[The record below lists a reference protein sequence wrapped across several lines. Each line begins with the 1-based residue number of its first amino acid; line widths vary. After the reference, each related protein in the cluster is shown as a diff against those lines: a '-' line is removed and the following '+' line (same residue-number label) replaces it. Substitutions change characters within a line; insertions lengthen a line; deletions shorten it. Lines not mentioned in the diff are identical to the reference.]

1 MFSKRILHTCGGF
14 VAGVALATAGSL
26 AHAETVKIGLP
37 APVTGPGA
45 SIGDLMV
52 KGAQAG
58 AAAINSG
65 GLAGPHKVE
74 LIIEDGACS
83 PAGASAA
90 TEKLIGSHKVH
101 VLIGALCSSATMA
114 ASEIAQREKI
124 PMVVAIS
131 SADKI
136 TQRGY
141 EYIFRSTP
149 SNGQIVKVSS
159 DYVLKKV
166 NPKSMAFIFESTD
179 WGEDAATQFKN
190 RVEKAGI
197 EIAGFEGVP
206 RTVQNFLPMLTK
218 LKRKKPDATFV
229 VLLAPQA
236 LQVMNQ
242 AAEVDYR
249 TQWYG
254 MQTMGSPTFL
264 DKVGPNADGLLVYSL
279 FEPIMSDPDI
289 VKFIDRYKRI
299 HRKKPGHFAALA
311 YDAMIVLAN
320 AIKKAGA
327 DSAKLRDALA
337 GTKDV
342 TGVSG
347 DTTFDSK
354 GQASKIGFVINWR
367 DKERHIVFP

>member
-1 MFSKRILHTCGGF
+1 MLSKRIIRACGGLVMGMAL
-14 VAGVALATAGSL
+14 VAAGSL
-26 AHAETVKIGLP
+26 AQAETVKIGLP
-37 APVTGPGA
+37 APVTGPAA
-45 SIGDLMV
+45 SIGNLMV
-52 KGAQAG
+52 KGAQVG
-58 AAAINSG
+58 AAAINSQ

-74 LIIEDGACS
+74 LIIEDGACA

-90 TEKLIGSHKVH
+90 TEKLIGSHKVN

-141 EYIFRSTP
+141 NHIFRSTP
-149 SNGQIVKVSS
+149 SNGQIVKISS
-159 DYVLKKV
+159 DYMLKNVK
-166 NPKSMAFIFESTD
+166 PKSMAFIFESTD

-197 EIAGFEGVP
+197 KIAGFEGVP

-218 LKRKKPDATFV
+218 LKRTKPDATFV

-236 LQVMNQ
+236 LQVLNQ

-264 DKVGPNADGLLVYSL
+264 DKVGANADGLLAYSL
-279 FEPIMSDPDI
+279 FEPIMSDADI
-289 VKFIDRYKRI
+289 VKFIDGYKKM
-299 HRKKPGHFAALA
+299 HGKNPGHFAALA
-311 YDAMIVLAN
+311 YDAMLVIAN
-320 AIKKAGA
+320 AIKTAGA
-327 DSAKLRDALA
+327 DSAKLRNALA

-347 DTTFDSK
+347 DTTFNSK
-354 GQASKIGFVINWR
+354 GQAAKDGFVISWR
-367 DKERHIVFP
+367 GKKRHVVWP